1 MSTKN
6 QFLNSRLFRAERL
19 ASGHRPSSPL
29 LFSLQRRSNRISRP
43 RERQFSTVFVR
54 NYGWNYN
61 GEKSRKKRKRLTGQG
76 GDVSGLLES
85 RRVVVEIGDADYQVR
100 GRFVNTV
107 ACDHLEAI
115 LGPGLGV
122 QASPEDDLAPVSI
135 DAERTWVGRVAESI
149 GQGRGT
155 VHVVGRDCGQ
165 HGPNRR
171 TCGKRAVSLKKC
183 CRFHPTI
190 LFSSSVS
197 HPGTTL
203 SHTDDHSR

>member
-43 RERQFSTVFVR
+43 REIEFSTVFVR

-85 RRVVVEIGDADYQVR
+85 RRVVIEIRDADYQVR

-171 TCGKRAVSLKKC
+171 T
-183 CRFHPTI
+183 
-190 LFSSSVS
+190 
-197 HPGTTL
+197 
-203 SHTDDHSR
+203 

>member
-1 MSTKN
+1 MELQWEEK
-6 QFLNSRLFRAERL
+6 LGER
-19 ASGHRPSSPL
+19 
-29 LFSLQRRSNRISRP
+29 
-43 RERQFSTVFVR
+43 
-54 NYGWNYN
+54 
-61 GEKSRKKRKRLTGQG
+61 RLTGQG

-171 TCGKRAVSLKKC
+171 T
-183 CRFHPTI
+183 
-190 LFSSSVS
+190 
-197 HPGTTL
+197 
-203 SHTDDHSR
+203 